1 MIQPD
6 GTGQNGTPPDT
17 QQAQQSGIS
26 PAAAAALAALAVGG
40 PDPFLP
46 LRWRRLAALVR
57 AEHALHAQYSTA
69 LSGWLAGVRER
80 VVRHGAIDF
89 HAPQFAAASWD
100 RAVDKL
106 VEVQVREVFDEA
118 FHEAGGWE
126 PDGLA
131 YAKQYLAS
139 ARNRMVRTPD
149 SVYQMVVAHT
159 RKAIDQGWPIDEL
172 AAKIDTLLSDEGVP
186 TWANRGLVVAR
197 TEAISAY
204 NAGTFAGYQS
214 LAEQD
219 GQEYEKGWLAT
230 HDHKVRPTHL
240 AADIG
245 TPETGQRVPLA
256 EPFAVGEARLMFPGD
271 PSGPP
276 DEVIQCR
283 CSLVLLQ
290 PGESL
295 NLANRHFR
303 GRP

>member
-1 MIQPD
+1 MTQPD
-6 GTGQNGTPPDT
+6 DT
-17 QQAQQSGIS
+17 QDQQQPQSDLT
-26 PAAAAALAALAVGG
+26 PAAAAALAALAVGA

-46 LRWRRLAALVR
+46 LRWRRLVALVR
-57 AEHALHAQYSTA
+57 AEHALHERYSTA
-69 LSGWLAGVRER
+69 LSGWLANVRGR
-80 VVRHGAIDF
+80 IVRHGAIDF

-100 RAVDKL
+100 HAVDQL
-106 VEVQVREVFDEA
+106 VEVEVREIFDTA

-131 YAKQYLAS
+131 YAKRYLAT
-139 ARNRMVRTPD
+139 ARSRMVRTPD
-149 SVYQMVVAHT
+149 SVYQMVVEHT
-159 RKAIDQGWPIDEL
+159 RKAVDEGWPIDEL
-172 AAKIDTLLSDEGVP
+172 AAKIDTLLSDEGVA

-204 NAGTFAGYQS
+204 NAGTFAGYRS
-214 LAEQD
+214 LAAQD
-219 GQEYEKGWLAT
+219 GTAYEKGWLAT
-230 HDHKVRPTHL
+230 HDTRVRPTHL
-240 AADIG
+240 AADLG

-283 CSLVLLQ
+283 CSLVLLE

-295 NLANRHFR
+295 NLAGRFSR

>member
-1 MIQPD
+1 MTQPD
-6 GTGQNGTPPDT
+6 GTGQPD
-17 QQAQQSGIS
+17 AQQQPAGIS
-26 PAAAAALAALAVGG
+26 PASAAALAALAVGA

-57 AEHALHAQYSTA
+57 AEHSLHARYAAA
-69 LSGWLAGVRER
+69 LSGWLAGVRGK
-80 VVRHGAIDF
+80 VLRHGAIDF
-89 HAPQFAAASWD
+89 HAPTFAAASWD
-100 RAVDKL
+100 RAVDEM
-106 VEVQVREVFDEA
+106 VQVQVREIFDGA

-131 YAKQYLAS
+131 YARRYLTT
-139 ARNRMVRTPD
+139 ARNRMVVTPD
-149 SVYQMVVAHT
+149 SVYQMVVEHT
-159 RKAIDQGWPIDEL
+159 RKAIDEGWPIDEL
-172 AAKIDTLLSDEGVP
+172 AARIGTLLADEGMS

-197 TEAISAY
+197 TEAIAAY

-214 LAEQD
+214 LADQD
-219 GQEYEKGWLAT
+219 GEAYEKGWLAT
-230 HDHKVRPTHL
+230 HDTRVRPTHL

-256 EPFAVGEARLMFPGD
+256 EPFAVDEAHLMFPGD

-283 CSLVLLQ
+283 CSLVLLK
-290 PGESL
+290 PGEEI
-295 NLANRHFR
+295 NLAGRFAR